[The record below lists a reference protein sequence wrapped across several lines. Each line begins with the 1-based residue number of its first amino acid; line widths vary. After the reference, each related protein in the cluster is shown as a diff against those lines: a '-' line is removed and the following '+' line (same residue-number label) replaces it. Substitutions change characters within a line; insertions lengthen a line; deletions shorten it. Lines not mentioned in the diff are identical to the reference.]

1 MRHEGGELI
10 DEIVSELRRPLE
22 MDPAAKARIM
32 IAVRGA
38 RSAGG
43 MRCVWHWLRA
53 PRTLRVSPLGGLAAA
68 AGMAAVILLRGG
80 ALAPTPGADDGAP
93 AVERGQSHVALQPR
107 IVQFVLVA
115 PAASHV
121 ALVGDFN
128 NWDAAAT
135 PLRETSAEG
144 VWSVTVPL
152 TPGRH
157 IYAFVVDDSK
167 WVPDPSA
174 ARAPEDDFGAP
185 NSVIMVGDQAS

>member
-1 MRHEGGELI
+1 MRPDGSELI
-10 DEIVSELRRPLE
+10 DEIASELRRPVE
-22 MDPAAKARIM
+22 TDPAAKARIM

-38 RSAGG
+38 RSGG
-43 MRCVWHWLRA
+43 GVRRVWHWLRA

-68 AGMAAVILLRGG
+68 AGIVAVLLIRG
-80 ALAPTPGADDGAP
+80 ALAPTPRVDGAAL
-93 AVERGQSHVALQPR
+93 AVESGQSQVALKPR
-107 IVQFVLVA
+107 VVQFVLVA

-128 NWDAAAT
+128 SWDASAT
-135 PLRETSAEG
+135 PLRQASAQG

-185 NSVIMVGDQAS
+185 NSVIMVGDQAL

>member
-1 MRHEGGELI
+1 VRHEGGELV
-10 DEIVSELRRPLE
+10 DEIVRELRRPVAT
-22 MDPAAKARIM
+22 DPAAKARIM

-38 RSAGG
+38 RRGSGVRRA
-43 MRCVWHWLRA
+43 WQWLLA
-53 PRTLRVSPLGGLAAA
+53 PRTLRISPLTGLAAA
-68 AGMAAVILLRGG
+68 AGIAAVLLLRSAPAPTSRTDAA
-80 ALAPTPGADDGAP
+80 ALAIDS
-93 AVERGQSHVALQPR
+93 EQSTVATQPR

-128 NWDAAAT
+128 DWDAAAT
-135 PLRETSAEG
+135 PLHQASAEG
-144 VWSVTVPL
+144 VWSVTLPL

-185 NSVIMVGDQAS
+185 NSVIMVGDEAT

>member
-1 MRHEGGELI
+1 VRHEGGELI
-10 DEIVSELRRPLE
+10 DEIVRELRRPAAT
-22 MDPAAKARIM
+22 DPAAKARIM

-38 RSAGG
+38 HRGG
-43 MRCVWHWLRA
+43 GALRAWRWLCA
-53 PRTLRVSPLGGLAAA
+53 PRTLRISPLGGLATA
-68 AGMAAVILLRGG
+68 AGIAAVLLLRG
-80 ALAPTPGADDGAP
+80 APTSTPRTDTAAP
-93 AVERGQSHVALQPR
+93 AVESGRSQVAMQPR

-115 PAASHV
+115 PTASHV

-128 NWDAAAT
+128 DWDAAAT
-135 PLRETSAEG
+135 PLHQASSAEG
-144 VWSVTVPL
+144 VWSVTLPL

-157 IYAFVVDDSK
+157 LYAFVVDDSK

>member
-10 DEIVSELRRPLE
+10 DEIVSELRRPVLT
-22 MDPAAKARIM
+22 DPAAKARIM
-32 IAVRGA
+32 IALRAA
-38 RSAGG
+38 RSDGG
-43 MRCVWHWLRA
+43 VRRVWQWLRA
-53 PRTLRVSPLGGLAAA
+53 PRTLRVSPLAGLAAA
-68 AGMAAVILLRGG
+68 AGIVTALLIRG
-80 ALAPTPGADDGAP
+80 ALAPAP
-93 AVERGQSHVALQPR
+93 RAGSAPPTVESEQSQVVLQPR

-128 NWDAAAT
+128 SWDATAT
-135 PLRETSAEG
+135 PLRQASAQG

>member
-1 MRHEGGELI
+1 VRHDGGELI
-10 DEIVSELRRPLE
+10 DEIVRELRRATAT
-22 MDPAAKARIM
+22 DPAVKARIM
-32 IAVRGA
+32 IAVR
-38 RSAGG
+38 SAQRGTG
-43 MRCVWHWLRA
+43 LLRAWQWLRA
-53 PRTLRVSPLGGLAAA
+53 PRTLRISPLGGLAAVA
-68 AGMAAVILLRGG
+68 AGITALLLLH
-80 ALAPTPGADDGAP
+80 ALPAPTPAP
-93 AVERGQSHVALQPR
+93 AAAPATDSGQSQVAMQPR

-115 PAASHV
+115 PTASHV

-135 PLRETSAEG
+135 PLRQASAEG
-144 VWSVTVPL
+144 VWSVMLPL

-157 IYAFVVDDSK
+157 LYAFVVDDSK